1 VGDLAVRGIDWIWQ
15 VSKYVVHLSPEDPCR
30 ATIWYR
36 GFEYWAARN
45 VTKANNYYVSGHTA
59 ERILRRLAQEG
70 YLVRENR
77 GPFVAFRPSP
87 KLCEY
92 IREHLEELRKRVEVG
107 QKTNI

>member
-1 VGDLAVRGIDWIWQ
+1 MRGIDWIWQ
-15 VSKYVVHLSPEDPCR
+15 VSKYVVQLSPDDPCR

-36 GFEYWAARN
+36 NFEHWAARN
-45 VTKANNYYVSGHTA
+45 VTKANNYYVTEHTA

-70 YLVRENR
+70 YLIRENW
-77 GPFVAFRPSP
+77 GPFVVFKPSP

-92 IREHLEELRKRVEVG
+92 VRKHLEELRKRVKVG